1 MKPLT
6 VTDDFVD
13 RCADGAWEFVIAEW
27 RGIRVSLDAF
37 IVNDPIQLEGRD
49 ARANVGSGDVENLA
63 AELCEYIERSMLAQ
77 RV

>member
-1 MKPLT
+1 M
-6 VTDDFVD
+6 
-13 RCADGAWEFVIAEW
+13 IAEW